1 MNIDKLMKI
10 TETLLKDTDKLL
22 ELDEGQEFIAKE
34 KAKLFDRVLEENT
47 DFIIEACGGAM
58 KDATAEEKGACF
70 KVLCDLNELLFIQ
83 DQMEMPN

>member
-1 MNIDKLMKI
+1 MDIDKLMKI
-10 TETLLKDTDKLL
+10 TETLLSDLGKDI

-34 KAKLFDRVLEENT
+34 KGKLFDRVLSENE
-47 DFIIEACGGAM
+47 DFIFEACGGEM

-70 KVLCDLNELLFIQ
+70 KVLCDLNEILYIQ

>member
-1 MNIDKLMKI
+1 MDIDKLMKI

-22 ELDEGQEFIAKE
+22 ELDEGQEFIARE
-34 KAKLFDRVLEENT
+34 KGKLFDRVLSENEE
-47 DFIIEACGGAM
+47 FIFEACGGEM

-70 KVLCDLNELLFIQ
+70 KVLCDLNVILYIQ

>member
-1 MNIDKLMKI
+1 MDIDKLMKI

-34 KAKLFDRVLEENT
+34 KAKLFDRVLDENT
-47 DFIIEACGGAM
+47 DFIIQACGGEM
-58 KDATAEEKGACF
+58 KDATSEEKGVCF
-70 KVLCDLNELLFIQ
+70 RVLCDLNEILYIQ

>member
-22 ELDEGQEFIAKE
+22 ELDEGQEFIARE
-34 KAKLFDRVLEENT
+34 KGKLFDRVLSENE
-47 DFIIEACGGAM
+47 DFIFEACGGEM

-70 KVLCDLNELLFIQ
+70 KVLCDLNEILYIQ

>member
-1 MNIDKLMKI
+1 MDIDKLMKI

-22 ELDEGQEFIAKE
+22 LLDEGQEFIARE
-34 KAKLFDRVLEENT
+34 KGKLFDRVLSENE
-47 DFIIEACGGAM
+47 DFIFEACGGEM

-70 KVLCDLNELLFIQ
+70 KVLCDLNEILYIQ